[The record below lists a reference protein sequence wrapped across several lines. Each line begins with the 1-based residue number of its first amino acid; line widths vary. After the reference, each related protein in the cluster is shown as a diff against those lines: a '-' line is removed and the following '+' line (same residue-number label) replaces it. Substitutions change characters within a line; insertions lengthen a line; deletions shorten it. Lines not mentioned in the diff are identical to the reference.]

1 MELEE
6 LLGINLRDP
15 LQLRAKRMVEADENL
30 LDELVRLRKA
40 KGLSQEAVSDRM
52 EISQSAVAR
61 IESGERDPRLSTLR
75 RYAMAVGAV
84 YQHLVADDEPLTIK
98 TPVAGEHRSFE
109 DAWPAVER
117 PKVVRRKADA
127 SRA

>member
-6 LLGINLRDP
+6 LLGIDLRNP
-15 LQLRAKRMVEADENL
+15 LQMRAKRMVEADENF

-40 KGLSQEAVSDRM
+40 KGLSQEVVADRM

-84 YQHLVADDEPLTIK
+84 YSHTVDDDEPRILK
-98 TPVAGEHRSFE
+98 TPIGGEHRSME
-109 DAWPAVER
+109 DPWPAVER
-117 PKVVRRKADA
+117 PKIHRGKVPSAGA
-127 SRA
+127 